1 MKIILIIPDGVV
13 VRNYLYSDFVNEL
26 TQRGFE
32 IYVFHQIPN
41 AAIAEIK
48 LVTQSIKEFNFIPY
62 FTEPSSARIIREV
75 LVYARLLI
83 NKRKLKNETI
93 LYFWSRNQKG
103 FKRKFL
109 LNLSEFLGYFVSKSY
124 QSILFLEKKYD
135 NLMLKTTVAK
145 ELSKEIDRI
154 QPDLV
159 LNLHQRSMTSAPII
173 NYSKSK
179 GIKTATVIYSWDNVP
194 KARLI
199 SSYDSYYVWSELMK
213 NELDLLY
220 PEINRSQ
227 IKVVGTPQFEFYFD
241 KKLHQTKAEFFEKY
255 NLDVNKKTICF
266 SSNDTSSPYDPNYLE
281 DLCEAISKV
290 DAAVRPQILF
300 RINPFDKS
308 GRFTNILE
316 QYKNLI
322 FVVNPDWRT
331 ETEGDANFINI
342 FPSYNDISLLVN
354 TVLHSDVVVN
364 LGSTMAHDFAVLNK
378 PCLYFNYDPEVNS
391 KLPVKDVYQFQHFR
405 SMNSLEAVGWINT
418 KLEIAAKI
426 LNALA
431 VPNQTGKD
439 RTKWMELIVNH
450 PLNENSKNLANE
462 LEKTCTSV

>member
-26 TQRGFE
+26 TKRGFE

-41 AAIAEIK
+41 AAVAEIK
-48 LVTQSIKEFNFIPY
+48 SVSHDIKEFNFIPY
-62 FTEPSSARIIREV
+62 FTEPFIARIIREV
-75 LVYARLLI
+75 VVYARLLI
-83 NKRKLKNETI
+83 NKKKLKNETI

-109 LNLSEFLGYFVSKSY
+109 LNLSEFLGFFVSKSY
-124 QSILFLEKKYD
+124 GVILFLEKKYF
-135 NLMLKTTVAK
+135 NLMLKTNVAQ

-154 QPDLV
+154 EPDIV

-173 NYSKSK
+173 NYSRSK
-179 GIKTATVIYSWDNVP
+179 AIITSTVIYSWDNVP
-194 KARLI
+194 KARMV
-199 SSYDSYYVWSELMK
+199 SSYDYYFVWSELMK
-213 NELDLLY
+213 NDLDLLY
-220 PEINRSQ
+220 PEIDSN
-227 IKVVGTPQFEFYFD
+227 KVMVVGTPQFEFYFN
-241 KKLHQTKAEFFEKY
+241 KKLHLTKSEFFEKY
-255 NLDVNKKTICF
+255 KLDVNKKTICF
-266 SSNDTSSPYDPNYLE
+266 SSNDTSSPYDPNYLK
-281 DLCEAISKV
+281 DLCEEISKIE
-290 DAAVRPQILF
+290 AAVRPQILF

-308 GRFTNILE
+308 GRFSSILE
-316 QYKNLI
+316 QYKNLV

-331 ETEGDANFINI
+331 ENEGDANFINI

-364 LGSTMAHDFAVLNK
+364 LGSTMAHDFAVMNK

-391 KLPVKDVYQFQHFR
+391 KLPVKEVYQFQHFR
-405 SMNSLEAVGWINT
+405 SMNNLEAVGWINT

-426 LNALA
+426 LKAIEE
-431 VPNQTGKD
+431 PNQTGKD
-439 RTKWMELIVNH
+439 RTKWMELIVKH
-450 PLNENSKNLANE
+450 PLNENSNNLANE